1 MTTLSFVPLLWIESI
16 RRRKLHVYPAPC
28 VVQVQGDRFA
38 EAQTFIQLA
47 HQNEATI
54 GGDA

>member
-1 MTTLSFVPLLWIESI
+1 MTTLSFVPLLWIGLI